1 MDRRGELQV
10 FWHNLQEMFFKERN
24 RWFIWIPVLFGFG
37 IGMYFV
43 LPNEPARWWVLI
55 AIELILVLAY
65 FWRGN
70 PGRLLALLVTFIVIA
85 GFADIQLKTLY
96 FSQNVKVV
104 ADDTLYLTGKVIQ
117 VETNYKGN
125 PRFVLENMKNFDGEE
140 IKGKYKLT
148 MTNKK
153 NQVKMGECVE
163 LVASITPLPKP
174 VMVGGYQMDRK
185 LFFEGIDALGYVS
198 SSALPL
204 EYETPNSV
212 GLKFQMLI
220 QNLRAKIVAKINAV
234 LPAEEAG
241 ITAAIVAGERG
252 GINQKIIQNYRDSGL
267 AHFLSISGLHMS
279 MIAGIMFFLVRLL
292 TAVIAPISKRYNS
305 KKIAAVFAILMSA
318 VYLLISGAEIP
329 SQRAFIMT
337 FVVLLGVLF
346 NRQAISMRMIAL
358 AGLLVLIISP
368 QALISASFQM
378 SFAAVIVLIAFY
390 EKYASSLYQFMHG
403 SGDKDMALPVRIVKI
418 LLVYILGLIIS
429 DLVASVATLPFAIYH
444 FNRIAIY
451 TTLANALAGPIIGF
465 VIMPFVL
472 IALLLMPLGLD
483 YIPLEIV
490 GWGIKY
496 VNEITAYVA
505 SMPSA
510 GYQVMAMPFWGLM
523 LIVFGGLWICIWNEK
538 WRCWGLAAIIMGGLS
553 IFMVKAPDIIV
564 DKNEEVFAVKAE
576 NGDLLILPSRG
587 NYYIKN
593 VFLEKTANDK
603 LTPKE
608 SKKLKEI
615 YEGETV
621 DKIWLDLKC
630 DDKVC
635 DYKGIAKIIKFG
647 GIEINGQKFDVYGSD
662 GASFYINKG
671 KIKPITVR
679 EYIGNRFWNK

>member
-1 MDRRGELQV
+1 MRV
-10 FWHNLQEMFFKERN
+10 FWHNLQEMFFKERS
-24 RWFIWIPVLFGFG
+24 RWFMWIPVLFGLG

-43 LPNEPARWWVLI
+43 LGSEPSRWLVLV
-55 AIELILVLAY
+55 AIELILILAY

-70 PGRLLALLVTFIVIA
+70 SGRLLALLIAFIVIA
-85 GFADIQLKTLY
+85 GFADIQLKALY
-96 FSQNVKVV
+96 FNQNAKL
-104 ADDTLYLTGKVIQ
+104 ATDDTLYLSGKV
-117 VETNYKGN
+117 VAVDSNYKGN
-125 PRFVLENMKNFDGEE
+125 PRFVLEDMKNFDGEK
-140 IKGKYKLT
+140 IIGKYKLT
-148 MTNKK
+148 MTNPK
-153 NQVKMGECVE
+153 NKVVMGECVE

-198 SSALPL
+198 SSALPVECEKL
-204 EYETPNSV
+204 NSW
-212 GLKFQMLI
+212 GLKFQMLV
-220 QNLRAKIVAKINAV
+220 QNLRTKIVARINAV
-234 LPAEEAG
+234 LPADEAG

-292 TAVIAPISKRYNS
+292 TALIAPISKRYNS
-305 KKIAAVFAILMSA
+305 KKIAAIFAILMSA

-368 QALISASFQM
+368 EALISASFQM
-378 SFAAVIVLIAFY
+378 SFAAVVVLIAFY
-390 EKYASSLYQFMHG
+390 ERYASSLYHFMHG
-403 SGDKDMALPVRIVKI
+403 SGDKDMAFPVRIVKI

-483 YIPLEIV
+483 YIPLELV

-496 VNEITAYVA
+496 VNEITASVA
-505 SMPSA
+505 SMPHA

-523 LIVFGGLWICIWNEK
+523 LIVFGGLWVCIWNEK
-538 WRCWGLAAIIMGGLS
+538 WRSWGIIAIIIGILS
-553 IFMVKAPDIIV
+553 IFLVKSPDIVI
-564 DKNEEVFAVKAE
+564 DKNEEVFAVKAN
-576 NGDLLILPSRG
+576 NGELLILPSRG

-593 VFLEKTANDK
+593 VFLEKTANHK

-608 SKKLKEI
+608 SKKLKAI
-615 YEGETV
+615 YEGEAV
-621 DKIWLDLKC
+621 DKNWLDLKC
-630 DDKVC
+630 DDRTC
-635 DYKGIAKIIKFG
+635 NYKDAAKIIKFG
-647 GIEINGQKFDVYGSD
+647 GIEIDNQKFDVYGGE
-662 GASFYINKG
+662 GASFYIEDG
-671 KIKPITVR
+671 KVKASTVR
-679 EYIGNRFWNK
+679 EYIGNRLWNYDN

>member
-1 MDRRGELQV
+1 MYRRGDLRV

-24 RWFIWIPVLFGFG
+24 RWFIWIPVLFGLG
-37 IGMYFV
+37 IGTYFV
-43 LPNEPARWWVLI
+43 LPNEPSRWWVLI
-55 AIELILVLAY
+55 AIELIIILAY

-70 PGRLLALLVTFIVIA
+70 PGRLLALLVAFIVVA
-85 GFADIQLKTLY
+85 GFADIQLKALY
-96 FSQNVKVV
+96 FSQNIKTV
-104 ADDTLYLTGKVIQ
+104 ADDTLYLTGRITKV
-117 VETNYKGN
+117 ESNYRGN
-125 PRFVLENMKNFDGEE
+125 PRFVLEDMKNFDGEE
-140 IKGKYKLT
+140 IVGKYKLT

-153 NQVKMGECVE
+153 NQVKIGECVE

-198 SSALPL
+198 SSALPI
-204 EYETPNSV
+204 ECEKPNSL
-212 GLKFQMLI
+212 GLKFKILV
-220 QNLRAKIVAKINAV
+220 QNLRSKIVTKINEV

-252 GINQKIIQNYRDSGL
+252 GINQTIIQNYRDSGL

-279 MIAGIMFFLVRLL
+279 MIAGIMFFLVRLIIAL
-292 TAVIAPISKRYNS
+292 IAPISKRYNS
-305 KKIAAVFAILMSA
+305 KKIAAVFAIFMSA

-390 EKYASSLYQFMHG
+390 EKYASSLYKFMHG
-403 SGDKDMALPVRIVKI
+403 DGDRDMALPVRIFKI

-429 DLVASVATLPFAIYH
+429 DLVASLATLPFAIYH

-451 TTLANALAGPIIGF
+451 TTLANAAAGPIIGF

-483 YIPLEIV
+483 YIPLEVV

-505 SMPSA
+505 SMPNA

-523 LIVFGGLWICIWNEK
+523 LIVFGGLWMCIWTEK
-538 WRCWGLAAIIMGGLS
+538 WRNWGVVVIIIGILS
-553 IFMVKAPDIIV
+553 IFIVKSPDILA

-587 NYYIKN
+587 NNYIKR

-608 SKKLKEI
+608 SKKLKEV
-615 YEGETV
+615 YEGEAT
-621 DKIWLDLKC
+621 DKAWIDLKC
-630 DDKVC
+630 DDGVC
-635 DYKGIAKIIKFG
+635 IYRDIAKIIKFG
-647 GIEINGQKFDVYGSD
+647 GIEINGQKFDVYGGD
-662 GASFYINKG
+662 GASFYINNG
-671 KIKPITVR
+671 KIKPMTVR
-679 EYIGNRFWNK
+679 EYIGNRLWNK